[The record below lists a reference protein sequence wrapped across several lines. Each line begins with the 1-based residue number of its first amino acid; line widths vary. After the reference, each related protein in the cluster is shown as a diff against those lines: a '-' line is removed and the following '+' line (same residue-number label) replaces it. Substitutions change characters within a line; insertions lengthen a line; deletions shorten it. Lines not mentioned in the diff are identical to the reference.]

1 MNKEMVS
8 TFYVQDKVLDF
19 DDGLIELLMQYSKEE
34 SLQMYAIY
42 SPLDK
47 QDSNYLYNQ
56 AYLLL
61 IPNHKFIFIDYGN
74 NQEELDYYIE
84 QICYDINTL
93 NDQYGFVNQLGRLD
107 SRWRKENTHS
117 ISNTAFLNRGS
128 YDIEQLEIEFSKAAF
143 NEYAEQRKINLLAGL
158 AVGSINT
165 SENINFEVPASYL
178 DSIKQKITLYDG
190 DQTRFLFSS
199 TDKDKNRI
207 TIQGLAG
214 TGKTELLL
222 HKLRNY
228 FNEGKKVVFTCYS
241 QVLENSIR
249 KRVPDFF
256 DRMKVNTQIKWN
268 QNLWVM
274 RGWGSRYDSNSGV
287 YTYICNELGLS
298 FYNYSENNNF
308 DDVCS
313 MALTEMESIFGSL
326 DNIPKLFDYILI
338 DESQDF
344 SESFFKLCEVVTS
357 ESIIMAGDTFQTIVG
372 EVPEVIST
380 DYVLNRCY
388 RTDNRTLMF
397 SHAVGLGLF
406 ENTKIN
412 WFKDEEW
419 ELFGYRI
426 LKKEKKDEV
435 NLHQYTFTREPIHR
449 IETNSVGN
457 KNKFAEI
464 INSSNDSLMDDI
476 IKVID
481 EIRTNN
487 STVEARDIGIIFI
500 QPNKSTYNFIDRLSV
515 EINIKYKWN
524 TIKGYETKDTE
535 GNSLFITNDYNIK
548 GLEFPFIICVLTNR
562 ITNNVKARNTLYMGM
577 TRSFISSILIL
588 KNEESLAETWE
599 KGLEQIS
606 STNSLIVDE
615 PDSDHIIGEKTIIQ
629 SLESDNR
636 TLDKVCDEI
645 FDNLFIPINKQP
657 NLKQAVIALLG
668 DDWTEEKVSN
678 IIQMNWKMMTD
689 D

>member
-1 MNKEMVS
+1 M
-8 TFYVQDKVLDF
+8 
-19 DDGLIELLMQYSKEE
+19 
-34 SLQMYAIY
+34 
-42 SPLDK
+42 
-47 QDSNYLYNQ
+47 
-56 AYLLL
+56 
-61 IPNHKFIFIDYGN
+61 
-74 NQEELDYYIE
+74 
-84 QICYDINTL
+84 
-93 NDQYGFVNQLGRLD
+93 
-107 SRWRKENTHS
+107 
-117 ISNTAFLNRGS
+117 
-128 YDIEQLEIEFSKAAF
+128 
-143 NEYAEQRKINLLAGL
+143 
-158 AVGSINT
+158 
-165 SENINFEVPASYL
+165 
-178 DSIKQKITLYDG
+178 
-190 DQTRFLFSS
+190 
-199 TDKDKNRI
+199 
-207 TIQGLAG
+207 
-214 TGKTELLL
+214 
-222 HKLRNY
+222 
-228 FNEGKKVVFTCYS
+228 
-241 QVLENSIR
+241 
-249 KRVPDFF
+249 
-256 DRMKVNTQIKWN
+256 
-268 QNLWVM
+268 M

-344 SESFFKLCEVVTS
+344 SESFFKLCEVVTY

-406 ENTKIN
+406 EDTKIN

-464 INSSNDSLMDDI
+464 INSFNDSLMDDI

-500 QPNKSTYNFIDRLSV
+500 QPNKFTYNFIDRLSV

-535 GNSLFITNDYNIK
+535 ANSLFITNDYNIK

-615 PDSDHIIGEKTIIQ
+615 PDSDHIIGEITIIQ

-645 FDNLFIPINKQP
+645 FDNLFIPINKQA
-657 NLKQAVIALLG
+657 NLKQQAVIALLG

-678 IIQMNWKMMTD
+678 IIQINWKMMTD

>member
-1 MNKEMVS
+1 MNKDMVS
-8 TFYVQDKVLDF
+8 TFYVQDKVSDI
-19 DDGLIELLMQYSKEE
+19 DDGLIELLMQYSKEK
-34 SLQMYAIY
+34 SLQMYAIH

-56 AYLLL
+56 AFLLL

-107 SRWRKENTHS
+107 SRWRKENTCS
-117 ISNTAFLNRGS
+117 ISNTVLLNGS
-128 YDIEQLEIEFSKAAF
+128 SYNIEQVEIEFSKAVL
-143 NEYAEQRKINLLAGL
+143 NEYSEQRKINLLAGL
-158 AVGSINT
+158 TVGSINT
-165 SENINFEVPASYL
+165 SENIDFEVPTTYL

-199 TDKDKNRI
+199 TDKDKKRI

-228 FNEGKKVVFTCYS
+228 FNEGKRVVFTCYS

-274 RGWGSRYDSNSGV
+274 RGWGSRLNPNSGV
-287 YTYICNELGLS
+287 YTYICNEFGLN
-298 FYNYSENNNF
+298 FYNYSENNDF

-313 MALTEMESIFGSL
+313 RALIEIENKFDSF

-344 SESFFKLCEVVTS
+344 SENFFKLCEAVTS
-357 ESIIMAGDTFQTIVG
+357 ESIIMAGDIFQTIVG

-406 ENTKIN
+406 EDVKIN

-426 LKKEKKDEV
+426 LNKENREETG
-435 NLHQYTFTREPIHR
+435 LHRYTFTREPIHR
-449 IETNSVGN
+449 IETNSVTN
-457 KNKFAEI
+457 DNEFAEI

-476 IKVID
+476 IEVID
-481 EIRTNN
+481 RIRKNN

-500 QPNKSTYNFIDRLSV
+500 QPNKFAYSFIDRLSV
-515 EINIKYKWN
+515 EINIKYNWK

-535 GNSLFITNDYNIK
+535 ENSLFITNDYNIK
-548 GLEFPFIICVLTNR
+548 GLEFPFIICVSTNR
-562 ITNNVKARNTLYMGM
+562 VTNNVKARNTLYMGM

-588 KNEESLAETWE
+588 RNEESLANIWE
-599 KGLEQIS
+599 KGLEQIN
-606 STNSLIVDE
+606 STNSLVVDE
-615 PDSDHIIGEKTIIQ
+615 PDSDHVIGEKTIIQ

-645 FDNLFIPINKQP
+645 FDSLNVPINKQS

>member
-1 MNKEMVS
+1 
-8 TFYVQDKVLDF
+8 
-19 DDGLIELLMQYSKEE
+19 
-34 SLQMYAIY
+34 
-42 SPLDK
+42 
-47 QDSNYLYNQ
+47 
-56 AYLLL
+56 
-61 IPNHKFIFIDYGN
+61 
-74 NQEELDYYIE
+74 
-84 QICYDINTL
+84 
-93 NDQYGFVNQLGRLD
+93 
-107 SRWRKENTHS
+107 
-117 ISNTAFLNRGS
+117 
-128 YDIEQLEIEFSKAAF
+128 
-143 NEYAEQRKINLLAGL
+143 
-158 AVGSINT
+158 
-165 SENINFEVPASYL
+165 
-178 DSIKQKITLYDG
+178 
-190 DQTRFLFSS
+190 
-199 TDKDKNRI
+199 
-207 TIQGLAG
+207 
-214 TGKTELLL
+214 
-222 HKLRNY
+222 
-228 FNEGKKVVFTCYS
+228 
-241 QVLENSIR
+241 
-249 KRVPDFF
+249 
-256 DRMKVNTQIKWN
+256 
-268 QNLWVM
+268 
-274 RGWGSRYDSNSGV
+274 
-287 YTYICNELGLS
+287 
-298 FYNYSENNNF
+298 
-308 DDVCS
+308 
-313 MALTEMESIFGSL
+313 
-326 DNIPKLFDYILI
+326 
-338 DESQDF
+338 
-344 SESFFKLCEVVTS
+344 
-357 ESIIMAGDTFQTIVG
+357 MAGDTFQTIVG

-406 ENTKIN
+406 EDTKIN

-464 INSSNDSLMDDI
+464 INSFNDSLMDDI

-500 QPNKSTYNFIDRLSV
+500 QPNKFTYNFIDRLSV

-535 GNSLFITNDYNIK
+535 ANSLFITNDYNIK

-615 PDSDHIIGEKTIIQ
+615 PDSDHIIGEITIIQ

-645 FDNLFIPINKQP
+645 FDNLFIPINKQA
-657 NLKQAVIALLG
+657 NLKQQAVIALLG

-678 IIQMNWKMMTD
+678 IIQINWKMMTD